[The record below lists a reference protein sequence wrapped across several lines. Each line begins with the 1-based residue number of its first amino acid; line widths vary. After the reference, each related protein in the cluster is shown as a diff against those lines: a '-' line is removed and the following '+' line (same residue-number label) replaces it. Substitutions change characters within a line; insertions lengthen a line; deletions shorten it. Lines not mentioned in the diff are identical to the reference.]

1 MKQSYSFL
9 FGLIIVVSLCITAC
23 NPRSASSIDQL
34 QCEGLNNPLAI
45 DNCAPHF
52 SWQLKTAD
60 RQTAYQI
67 LVASTPEQLKEGEA
81 DLWDSGKTV
90 STESIWIAY
99 QGKPLQA
106 KGFAYW
112 KVRIWNQEDQA
123 TAWSETASFGIGL
136 LTPTDWQAQYI
147 VLPTNENKPQSPQ
160 FWKTFTWDGKGE
172 KALLHIN
179 SLGYHE
185 AYINGKPVSE
195 AVLNPAVSQFEK
207 RSLICTYDITPLLKK
222 GENDLVLWLGK
233 GWYQDGLAGV
243 VAGGPYVKAQIEQLN
258 KGVSTPILA
267 TDASWQGR
275 ESGYSSTGT
284 WQWSRFGGERVDA
297 NQLLPDLTSASLK
310 QADWT
315 PAVIAAIPEHQV
327 SPQMVE
333 FNQIQKEMHP
343 IACHSEGDT
352 AWIYDMGTNLVGW
365 TKINLPPLA
374 KGQEVRISYCDFLD
388 EKGQFREIQF
398 QKIYHDDYYI
408 AKGVNK
414 EHFINKF
421 NYQAYRYLRIVNVEK
436 APELSD
442 ITAYLI
448 HTDYDGTSTFAC
460 SDQDLNAIHDMVQYT
475 LRCLTL
481 GGYMV
486 DCPHLERLGY
496 GGDGNASTLTAQT
509 MFNLSPLYLNWM
521 QAWADCMR
529 EGGSMPHTAPNPY
542 KAGGGPY
549 WCGFIISA
557 SWQSYVNYG
566 DRRLLERYY
575 PYMQQWLGYA
585 EANSEKGLLK
595 TWPNTEYRNW
605 FLGDWATPEGIIQT
619 DPTSIDVV
627 NNSYLVVCYETI
639 SRIAKVLGKEADIP
653 AYQAKA
659 EALKQAVHK
668 HYFHPEKKSYST
680 ETQIDLI
687 FPMLAGVTPKEEIPH
702 VENSLYQITADR
714 FKGHLSTGLVGIPII
729 TEWAIKNKKADFMYS
744 MLKKRD
750 YPSYLYMVD
759 NGATTMWE
767 HWNGERSHIHNCYN
781 GIGSWFYQALA
792 GIRPDEQAPGYKHF
806 FIEPQIIEPLTW
818 VEASQKTPY
827 GLVKVRWEKKEGALN
842 LQVTIPNGS
851 KATLVLPSETIELA
865 SGTHQFTCP
874 LE

>member
-1 MKQSYSFL
+1 MKHLYRILTCFV
-9 FGLIIVVSLCITAC
+9 IAVSVWMTAC
-23 NPRSASSIDQL
+23 SPNSSQPITQL
-34 QCEGLNNPLAI
+34 RCEGLNNPLGI
-45 DNCAPHF
+45 DNTFPHF
-52 SWQLKTAD
+52 SWLLNSVDKQIAF
-60 RQTAYQI
+60 QI
-67 LVASTPEQLKEGEA
+67 LVASDKTLLAEGKA
-81 DLWDSGKTV
+81 DLWDSGKTESSE
-90 STESIWIAY
+90 STWITY
-99 QGKPLQA
+99 NGKPLQS
-106 KGFAYW
+106 KNVAYW
-112 KVRIWNQEDQA
+112 KVRIWDSEGQVSD
-123 TAWSETASFGIGL
+123 WSETASFGIGL
-136 LTPTDWQAQYI
+136 LTPSDWQAAYI
-147 VLPTNENKPQSPQ
+147 GLQSHDTKIHSPLL
-160 FWKTFTWDGKGE
+160 WKSFTWNGKGE

-185 AYINGKPVSE
+185 AYINGKPASD
-195 AVLNPAVSQFEK
+195 AILSPAVSQFEK

-222 GENDLVLWLGK
+222 GENDIVLWLGK

-243 VAGGPYVKAQIEQLN
+243 ITGGPYVKAQVEQLY
-258 KGVSTPILA
+258 KGDSTPILV

-275 ESGYSSTGT
+275 ESGYASTGT

-310 QADWT
+310 AADWS
-315 PAVIAAIPEHQV
+315 PVRIATIPEHQV

-333 FNQIQKEMHP
+333 FNKIQQELHP
-343 IACHSEGDT
+343 IACHAEGDT
-352 AWIYDMGTNLVGW
+352 AWIFDMGTNLAGW
-365 TKINLPPLA
+365 TKIKFPPL
-374 KGQEVRISYCDFLD
+374 KQGQQVRISYCDFLD
-388 EKGQFREIQF
+388 KDGKFREIQF

-408 AKGVNK
+408 ANGKGN
-414 EHFINKF
+414 ETFMNKF

-448 HTDYDGTSTFAC
+448 HTDYDGASTFAC
-460 SDQDLNAIHDMVQYT
+460 SDNDLNAIHDMVQYT

-509 MFNLSPLYLNWM
+509 MFSLSPLYLNWM

-557 SWQSYVNYG
+557 SWHTYVNYG

-619 DPTSIDVV
+619 DPASIDVV
-627 NNSYLVVCYETI
+627 NNSYLVICYETI
-639 SRIAKVLGKEADIP
+639 SKIAKVLGKETDIP

-659 EALKQAVHK
+659 KALKQAIHTN
-668 HYFHPEKKSYST
+668 YFHPEKKNYST
-680 ETQIDLI
+680 GTQIDHI
-687 FPMLAGVTPKEEIPH
+687 IPMLAGVTPEEELPE
-702 VENSLYQITADR
+702 VENSLYQVTADR
-714 FKGHLSTGLVGIPII
+714 FKGHLSTGLVGVPII
-729 TEWAIKNKKADFMYS
+729 TEWAIKNKKADFMYN

-750 YPSYLYMVD
+750 YPSYLYMLD

-792 GIRPDEQAPGYKHF
+792 GIRPDEQVPGYKHF

-818 VEASQKTPY
+818 VEASQNTPF
-827 GLVKVRWEKKEGALN
+827 GPVKVRWEKKENTLDFN
-842 LQVTIPNGS
+842 ITVPNGS
-851 KATLVLPSETIELA
+851 TATLVLPNETLEIEA
-865 SGTHQFTCP
+865 GTHLITRN
-874 LE
+874 L

>member
-1 MKQSYSFL
+1 MKHLYRIL
-9 FGLIIVVSLCITAC
+9 ACLLIAVSVCMTAC
-23 NPRSASSIDQL
+23 NHFSSKEVTQL
-34 QCEGLNNPLAI
+34 QCEGLTNPLGI
-45 DNCAPHF
+45 DNTTPHF
-52 SWQLKTAD
+52 SWKLNSTDK
-60 RQTAYQI
+60 QTAYQI
-67 LVASTPEQLKEGEA
+67 RVASHKELLDKGIG
-81 DLWDSGKTV
+81 DFWDSEKVESSESTWITYYGKALH
-90 STESIWIAY
+90 S
-99 QGKPLQA
+99 KD
-106 KGFAYW
+106 FAYW
-112 KVRIWNQEDQA
+112 QVRVWNQDGQVSDWSDIA
-123 TAWSETASFGIGL
+123 TFGVGL
-136 LTPTDWQAQYI
+136 LSEKDWQAQYI
-147 VLPTNENKPQSPQ
+147 GLPSHENKPQSPL
-160 FWKTFTWDGKGE
+160 FWKSFTWNGDGK
-172 KALLHIN
+172 KVLLHIN

-185 AYINGKPVSE
+185 AYINGNPVSQ
-195 AVLNPAVSQFEK
+195 AVLTPAVSQFEK
-207 RSLICTYDITPLLKK
+207 RSLICTYDVTSLLKK

-243 VAGGPYVKAQIEQLN
+243 ITGGPYVKAQLEKLN
-258 KGVSTPILA
+258 KKSSVTLLA
-267 TDASWQGR
+267 TDPSWKGR

-297 NQLLPDLTSASLK
+297 NQLLSDLKPSTLK
-310 QADWT
+310 AADWL
-315 PAVIAAIPEHQV
+315 PVKAASIPEHQV

-333 FNQIQKEMHP
+333 FNKIQKEIHP
-343 IACHSEGDT
+343 VACHAEGDT
-352 AWIYDMGTNLVGW
+352 AWIFDMGTNLAGW
-365 TKINLPPLA
+365 TKIKFPPL
-374 KGQEVRISYCDFLD
+374 KQGQQIRISYCDFLD
-388 EKGQFREIQF
+388 EKGNFREIQF
-398 QKIYHDDYYI
+398 QKIYHEDYYI
-408 AKGVNK
+408 ANGKGN
-414 EHFINKF
+414 ETFMNKF
-421 NYQAYRYLRIVNVEK
+421 NYQAYRYLRIVNLEK
-436 APELSD
+436 APKLSD

-448 HTDYDGTSTFAC
+448 HTDYEGASTFAC
-460 SDQDLNAIHDMVQYT
+460 SDNDLNAIHDMVQYT

-557 SWQSYVNYG
+557 SWHTYVNYG
-566 DRRLLERYY
+566 DIRLLKRYY
-575 PYMQQWLGYA
+575 PYMQQWLAYA

-619 DPTSIDVV
+619 DPASIDVV
-627 NNSYLVVCYETI
+627 NNSYLVICYETI
-639 SRIAKVLGKEADIP
+639 SKIAKVLGKKADIP

-659 EALKQAVHK
+659 EALKQAIHTNYY
-668 HYFHPEKKSYST
+668 HSEKNSYST

-687 FPMLAGVTPKEEIPH
+687 IPMLAGVTPKEEIPA
-702 VENSLYQITADR
+702 VENTLYQVTADR

-729 TEWAIKNKKADFMYS
+729 TKWAIKNKKADFMYN

-750 YPSYLYMVD
+750 YPSYLYMLD

-806 FIEPQIIEPLTW
+806 FIEPQFIEPLTW
-818 VEASQKTPY
+818 VEASQNIPF
-827 GLVKVRWEKKEGALN
+827 GQVKVRWEKKENMLTF
-842 LQVTIPNGS
+842 QISVPNGS
-851 KATLVLPSETIELA
+851 SATLVLPNETIEIKA
-865 SGTHQFTCP
+865 GTHQ
-874 LE
+874 LSRNL